1 MPAGEHRDRATRH
14 PGGFTRTIAFTLLG
28 TPLAT
33 AAPAAL
39 GADPKPGGAVNVATI
54 GKPPTLDA
62 MESPAGMVGIISRHI
77 FEALFT

>member
-1 MPAGEHRDRATRH
+1 MSIEIAPQDTREDSRARS
-14 PGGFTRTIAFTLLG
+14 PSPFSARRS
-28 TPLAT
+28 LAA

-77 FEALFT
+77 FETLFT